1 MTVKQKLV
9 TGNVLRMKKLK
20 LSDQGEYSCVG
31 EKYGNTF
38 NVTSKLLVGGKTWQP
53 VNAGGNYL
61 GTVCYKDLSYGVA
74 LNLHL

>member
-9 TGNVLRMKKLK
+9 TGNVLRIKKLE

-38 NVTSKLLVGGKTWQP
+38 NVSSKLLVGGETWQSIKD
-53 VNAGGNYL
+53 GSNYL
-61 GTVCYKDLSYGVA
+61 GTVC
-74 LNLHL
+74 